1 MIKHTFVHNSSL
13 TQTDERS
20 FASQAAHCSLDAHVM
35 LYSTITMYAYSL

>member
-20 FASQAAHCSLDAHVM
+20 FASQAAYCSLDAHVM
-35 LYSTITMYAYSL
+35 LYSTMYAYSL